1 MKATGIV
8 RRIEMCIRDRCW
20 MLVLAMAAA
29 TGFSGNPET
38 GEDDGTGETALEAE
52 GGSGEEDTRYLTLSA
67 VASSSGLFPY
77 CVAIGEVLS
86 ELPELEV
93 TVAESGRNV
102 ANAQEL
108 RAGEISIANSISN
121 TDYESYTGTGA
132 TFEGDPFQDFR
143 ILWYYAV
150 SYTHLHQTVHGS
162 HGPAVVV

>member
-1 MKATGIV
+1 MKK
-8 RRIEMCIRDRCW
+8 RRMMCW

-29 TGFSGNPET
+29 TGCSGNPET
-38 GEDDGTGETALEAE
+38 GEGDGTGETALEAE

-93 TVAESGRNV
+93 TVAESGGNV

-121 TDYESYTGTGA
+121 TV
-132 TFEGDPFQDFR
+132 R
-143 ILWYYAV
+143 K
-150 SYTHLHQTVHGS
+150 
-162 HGPAVVV
+162 